1 MSYAVE
7 MSDTA
12 QSDIRE
18 IFSYIASDLQSSINA
33 YIQIQRIEKEILSLS
48 EMPDRYQRH
57 GIEPWF
63 SRNIRLVTVDSYCI
77 FYHVDRKKETVLIIR
92 VLYGG
97 MDIEA
102 ALDKTE

>member
-33 YIQIQRIEKEILSLS
+33 YSQIQRIF
-48 EMPDRYQRH
+48 R
-57 GIEPWF
+57 
-63 SRNIRLVTVDSYCI
+63 
-77 FYHVDRKKETVLIIR
+77 
-92 VLYGG
+92 
-97 MDIEA
+97 
-102 ALDKTE
+102 